1 MQFPFFYRII
11 INENHFQIEKERKRA
26 RTDKMNNNEWQQIG
40 EDIRRQ
46 VQDAI
51 DANDFSRL
59 SRDIGETVG
68 RAVGGVGKNL
78 NNVVGEVG
86 KSLNEAVDEVGR
98 SLSGAA
104 DDVRTSFVSR
114 EQSGVRTTPR
124 RMKPNLRPDRRFF
137 GKPKGKALGIV
148 LMALGFSLFGIAG
161 FFAFIMLL
169 MSLFAGFG
177 GEYLATAIVFAFLA
191 AVGAGFGCRG
201 ITLNGRANRFKRYV
215 AVAQQKLYCS
225 IEELM
230 SRTGKSRK
238 YIIKDI
244 KRMIQKG
251 WFVQAHLDK
260 QESCLIISDEL
271 YEQYRLTQSN
281 YEEQQRIQKQQEELE
296 KKQLRE
302 QQKAGTKKG
311 TQTGAETGGTGQ
323 AAGDGKERTEYEKML
338 EEGQNY
344 IRMIRLCNDEIP
356 GEEMSEKLDKLELLV
371 TRIFDRVEKEPE
383 LASDLHKMLNYYLPT
398 TQKLLEAYRDLDR
411 QNLELENIS
420 RTKKEIEATV
430 DTINQAFE
438 KFLDELFRE
447 KAWDIQTD
455 ISVLHTM
462 LKQDGYLNG
471 DFGSAGK

>member
-1 MQFPFFYRII
+1 
-11 INENHFQIEKERKRA
+11 
-26 RTDKMNNNEWQQIG
+26 MNNNEWQQIG

-59 SRDIGETVG
+59 SKSIGDTVG
-68 RAVGGVGKNL
+68 QAVGGMGRSFGDAVGSVGKNL
-78 NNVVGEVG
+78 NEAVGEVG

-104 DDVRTSFVSR
+104 GEMRAGFAPESQGNGR
-114 EQSGVRTTPR
+114 RTPR

-137 GKPKGKALGIV
+137 GKPKGKALGILWIV
-148 LMALGFSLFGIAG
+148 LGG
-161 FFAFIMLL
+161 
-169 MSLFAGFG
+169 SLFAVSGFYAFWLMVMWLFKG
-177 GEYLATAIVFAFLA
+177 VSLGAVLAFGLVA
-191 AVGAGFGCRG
+191 AAGAALGARG
-201 ITLNGRANRFKRYV
+201 IEMIDRTNRFKRYV
-215 AVAQQKLYCS
+215 AAVQQKLYCP
-225 IEELM
+225 IEDLAEKTRR
-230 SRTGKSRK
+230 SKK
-238 YIIKDI
+238 YILRDI
-244 KRMIQKG
+244 KRMIRKG

-260 QESCLIISDEL
+260 QESCLIVSDEL

-281 YEEQQRIQKQQEELE
+281 YEEQQRIRKQQEE
-296 KKQLRE
+296 
-302 QQKAGTKKG
+302 QQKRIRK
-311 TQTGAETGGTGQ
+311 QEPGAKNAQDGNGAAGTGQ
-323 AAGDGKERTEYEKML
+323 TGGDGRDRTEYEKML

-344 IRMIRLCNDEIP
+344 IKMIRLCNDEIP
-356 GEEMSEKLDKLELLV
+356 GEEMSGKLDKLELLV

-383 LASDLHKMLNYYLPT
+383 LAPDLHKMLNYYLPT

-411 QNLELENIS
+411 QNLELDNIS
-420 RTKKEIEATV
+420 RTKKEIEDTV

-471 DFGSAGK
+471 DFDKVQK

>member
-1 MQFPFFYRII
+1 MIV
-11 INENHFQIEKERKRA
+11 
-26 RTDKMNNNEWQQIG
+26 KMNNKEWQQIG

-51 DANDFSRL
+51 DTNDFSRL
-59 SRDIGETVG
+59 SKTIGDTVG
-68 RAVGGVGKNL
+68 QAVGDVGKNL
-78 NNVVGEVG
+78 NSVVGSVGKNINDAVGEVG
-86 KSLNEAVDEVGR
+86 KSLNEAVDEVGK

-104 DDVRTSFVSR
+104 DEARTGYVSPG
-114 EQSGVRTTPR
+114 QNGVRRTPR
-124 RMKPNLRPDRRFF
+124 YMKPNLRPDRRFF

-148 LMALGFSLFGIAG
+148 MIALGFSLFGIAA
-161 FFAFIMLL
+161 FFAFILL
-169 MSLFAGFG
+169 MMFMFAGVG
-177 GEYLATAIVFAFLA
+177 GEYLASAFVFIFLA
-191 AVGAGFGCRG
+191 AAGAGFGCRG
-201 ITLNGRANRFKRYV
+201 ITLKERVNRFRRYV
-215 AVAQQKLYCS
+215 SAAQQRLYCS
-225 IEELM
+225 VEELAHK
-230 SRTGKSRK
+230 TGKNRK
-238 YIIKDI
+238 YVLKDI

-251 WFVQAHLDK
+251 WFPQAHLDK
-260 QESCLIISDEL
+260 QESCLIVSEEL
-271 YEQYRLTQSN
+271 YAQYRLTQSN
-281 YEEQQRIQKQQEELE
+281 YEEQQKIRQQQEKQQF
-296 KKQLRE
+296 QE
-302 QQKAGTKKG
+302 QRKAGKGNLAENRSETEKAGTG
-311 TQTGAETGGTGQ
+311 RDT
-323 AAGDGKERTEYEKML
+323 GDGKDRTEYEKML

-383 LASDLHKMLNYYLPT
+383 LAPDLHKMLNYYLPT

-420 RTKKEIEATV
+420 KTKKEIEDTV

-462 LKQDGYLNG
+462 LKQDGYLKG
-471 DFGSAGK
+471 DFENAGK

>member
-1 MQFPFFYRII
+1 MVV
-11 INENHFQIEKERKRA
+11 
-26 RTDKMNNNEWQQIG
+26 KMNNNEWQQIG

-51 DANDFSRL
+51 DANDFSKL
-59 SRDIGETVG
+59 SRDIGETVSQ
-68 RAVGGVGKNL
+68 AVGGAGKNL
-78 NNVVGEVG
+78 NNVVSSMGKSLNDAVGEVG
-86 KSLNEAVDEVGR
+86 KSINEAVDEVGR
-98 SLSGAA
+98 SLNGAA
-104 DDVRTSFVSR
+104 NEVRAGFTSSS
-114 EQSGVRTTPR
+114 QNSVRNAPR
-124 RMKPNLRPDRRFF
+124 HMKPNLRPDRRFF

-148 LMALGFSLFGIAG
+148 MIALGFSLFGVAG
-161 FFAFIMLL
+161 FFAFILL
-169 MSLFAGFG
+169 VMSMFAGFG
-177 GEYLATAIVFAFLA
+177 GEYLATAFVFIFLA
-191 AVGAGFGCRG
+191 AAGAGFGCRG
-201 ITLNGRANRFKRYV
+201 ITLKERVNRFRRYV
-215 AVAQQKLYCS
+215 SAAQHKLYCS
-225 IEELM
+225 VEELTHK
-230 SRTGKSRK
+230 TGKSRK
-238 YIIKDI
+238 YVLKDI

-251 WFVQAHLDK
+251 WFPQAHLDK
-260 QESCLIISDEL
+260 QESCLIVSEEL

-281 YEEQQRIQKQQEELE
+281 YEEQQRMQRRQEELE

-302 QQKAGTKKG
+302 QQKAGK
-311 TQTGAETGGTGQ
+311 GTGQ
-323 AAGDGKERTEYEKML
+323 DAGDGKNRTEYEKML

-383 LASDLHKMLNYYLPT
+383 LAADLHKMLNYYLPT

-411 QNLELENIS
+411 QNLELCNIS
-420 RTKKEIEATV
+420 GTKKEIEDTV

-462 LKQDGYLNG
+462 LKQDGYLSG
-471 DFGSAGK
+471 DFESTEK